1 MMVYISVDEFY
12 PFLEC
17 YEVEEGHR
25 KQDYNSYVDMPEEL
39 YKRYR
44 KVFDDLDDVMNELD
58 VWYNKG
64 KTAKL
69 IKDAL

>member
-1 MMVYISVDEFY
+1 MKVYISVDEFY

-17 YEVEEGHR
+17 YAVEEGHR
-25 KQDYNSYVDMPEEL
+25 ERDYNSYVDMPEEL

-58 VWYNKG
+58 VWYNRG

-69 IKDAL
+69 LKDAL